1 VSTAPLG
8 EATLGHVVPQM
19 VAVATLTPPRPAR
32 FHCPKRN
39 QPRPSWLPPRQFC
52 CPQDHY
58 LQGTYGIT
66 CDQWWEQ
73 YQRQAGK
80 CGICRRRFKP
90 GQRVV
95 VDHDHDTGDIDS
107 LAHFSCNRGLR
118 QEHRRYAKNPPGA
131 ALGLRVAPA
140 KLKAIQAKDRAKRAK
155 AQERRATARANRT
168 TEPLSTL
175 DKLRTMTRKGA

>member
-1 VSTAPLG
+1 VSTALG
-8 EATLGHVVPQM
+8 EPTLGHVVSQLVGLAP
-19 VAVATLTPPRPAR
+19 LTPPRPAR
-32 FHCPKRN
+32 FHCPKRD
-39 QPRPSWLPPRQFC
+39 QPRPSWLPPDNFC

-73 YQRQAGK
+73 YKRQGGR
-80 CGICRRRFKP
+80 CGICGQRFRP

-107 LAHFSCNRGLR
+107 LAHFGCNRGLR

-131 ALGLRVAPA
+131 ALGLRVAPV
-140 KLKAIQAKDRAKRAK
+140 KLKAIQAKDRAKREK
-155 AQERRATARANRT
+155 EREKRT
-168 TEPLSTL
+168 TKATGNGKPSSGVLE
-175 DKLRTMTRKGA
+175 DIKKDTRQGA